1 VCIGNLDLNWSLFGN
16 IDSYLTQYYQVSTN
30 IGINTM
36 TITKLHTDLIEGLD
50 DLMSSGGYI
59 PLEGNI

>member
-1 VCIGNLDLNWSLFGN
+1 
-16 IDSYLTQYYQVSTN
+16 
-30 IGINTM
+30 M
-36 TITKLHTDLIEGLD
+36 TITKLHPDLIEGLD